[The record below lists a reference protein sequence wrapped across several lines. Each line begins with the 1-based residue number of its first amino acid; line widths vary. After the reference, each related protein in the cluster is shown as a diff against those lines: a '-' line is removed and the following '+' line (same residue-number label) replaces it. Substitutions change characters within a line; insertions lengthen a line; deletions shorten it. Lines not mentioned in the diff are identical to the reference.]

1 MKDRTVNILRIF
13 ITSDYPVTLAK
24 LEEEFHTSTRTIRNE
39 LREINHF
46 LVEKHFPE
54 IKNLR
59 KRGYRLVLSSEEK
72 KSLLSHL
79 GATEE
84 TQYLDRENRM
94 FDLILSFSLSRKP
107 VFLYQ
112 KEEDYQISKST
123 LDEDMRRV
131 RNMLAE
137 YGIEVLSVA
146 KQGIVLKGQSG
157 RFER

>member
-1 MKDRTVNILRIF
+1 
-13 ITSDYPVTLAK
+13 
-24 LEEEFHTSTRTIRNE
+24 
-39 LREINHF
+39 
-46 LVEKHFPE
+46 
-54 IKNLR
+54 
-59 KRGYRLVLSSEEK
+59 
-72 KSLLSHL
+72 
-79 GATEE
+79 
-84 TQYLDRENRM
+84 LDRENRM

-146 KQGIVLKGQSG
+146 KQGIVLKGAERSIRTMIYEVINRSVGVISPQSEQEFSVN
-157 RFER
+157 RRILSSYLSEELFESWITCMRRL